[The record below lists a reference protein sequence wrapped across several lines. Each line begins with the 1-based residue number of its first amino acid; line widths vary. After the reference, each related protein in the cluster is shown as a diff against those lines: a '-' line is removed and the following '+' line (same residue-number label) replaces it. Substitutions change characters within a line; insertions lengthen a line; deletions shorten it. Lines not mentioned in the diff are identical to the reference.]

1 MGKRDTE
8 LQGYRATELKSNK
21 KGAVTRESEH
31 TTRSVPFLLQSS
43 KKGDL
48 ELDEIIKI
56 MLGVVLLIILIA
68 IIWYI
73 KGEFTGQ
80 GTSIKDSFNI
90 FK

>member
-1 MGKRDTE
+1 MDKRDTE
-8 LQGYRATELKSNK
+8 LQGHRVSELKKNK
-21 KGAVTRESEH
+21 RA
-31 TTRSVPFLLQSS
+31 
-43 KKGDL
+43 DL

-56 MLGVVLLIILIA
+56 MLGVVLLIILLA

-73 KGEFTGQ
+73 RGEFSDQ

>member
-1 MGKRDTE
+1 MGQRDTE
-8 LQGYRATELKSNK
+8 LQSYRATELKNNK
-21 KGAVTRESEH
+21 KA
-31 TTRSVPFLLQSS
+31 
-43 KKGDL
+43 DL

-56 MLGVVLLIILIA
+56 MLGVVLLIILLA

-73 KGEFTGQ
+73 RGEFSGQ